1 VGRDSLKA
9 EADVVA
15 QLDAV
20 AVGEDTPGKEAYADA
35 ADLRPPHV
43 QSGVTVVLVL
53 EDDEEVLWAVSRDLD
68 VPV

>member
-1 VGRDSLKA
+1 MP
-9 EADVVA
+9 
-15 QLDAV
+15 
-20 AVGEDTPGKEAYADA
+20 GEEAYVDVADM
-35 ADLRPPHV
+35 RPPHV